1 MDVIMA
7 YDWPGNIRELR
18 NCLERAAILVNG
30 ELVRPE
36 HLVIYKEHKAA
47 SNGGMDLN
55 LKFNDGEF
63 SLEAVVNRVLDETLK
78 SCGGNK
84 SLAAQRLKIN
94 RKMFNRK
101 KTSMEKDN

>member
-1 MDVIMA
+1 MA

-18 NCLERAAILVNG
+18 NCLERAAILVSG

-36 HLVIYKEHKAA
+36 HLVIYKDNKDHKAA
-47 SNGGMDLN
+47 SNGMDFH
-55 LKFNDGEF
+55 LKFTDGEL